1 MQAAP
6 VESAETSAST
16 PPALAE
22 IVNSSPTAPEGSG
35 SKGDDN
41 QEPPPPPASQTKPS
55 TKKVRKLLSRQDFH
69 IVYLR
74 CF

>member
-1 MQAAP
+1 VQAAP

-22 IVNSSPTAPEGSG
+22 IVNSSPTAPEASG

-41 QEPPPPPASQTKPS
+41 QEPPPASQTKPS
-55 TKKVRKLLSRQDFH
+55 TKKVRKPLSRQDFH